1 VEGHVVAVAR
11 WELGPDPIPVLDLAS
26 VSLVRERVRA
36 MAASVGLPDVPAA
49 SLVNVASELAN
60 NQLAHASGGYVVVRE
75 ALRGTERGL
84 EIVAADRGPGIHDVA
99 RALEGRPARPGSLGV
114 GLAAVLELAD
124 EVDIDVRIGEGTA
137 VWARKFSQTADVR
150 RRRVGVYG
158 RFCAGE
164 RTSGDDA
171 VFVRRQ
177 HDGIVVGVA
186 DGLGHG
192 EGARAASER
201 ARDVVLTHSG
211 LEPDVLMA
219 RCDAALAGTRG
230 AVMSIARIDEAHGSL
245 ALACVGNVSVQL
257 VGPDGSKS
265 FGGSSFVL
273 GAPGGVHRT
282 SVEHRTIRPSQALL
296 LLSDGVTSRAD
307 LEGDLALLREHP
319 VVVAQRVVERFGRDN
334 DDVMVLVVS

>member
-1 VEGHVVAVAR
+1 MEGDLIAVAR
-11 WELGPDPIPVLDLAS
+11 WALGPDPIPVLDGAS
-26 VSLVRERVRA
+26 VSLVRERVRD
-36 MAASVGLPDVPAA
+36 MAVRVGLPGVPAA
-49 SLVNVASELAN
+49 ALVNVASELAN

-75 ALRGTERGL
+75 ALRGDDRGL
-84 EIVAADRGPGIHDVA
+84 EVVAADSGPGIRDVA
-99 RALEGRPARPGSLGV
+99 RALEGRPSRPGSLGV

-124 EVDIDVRIGEGTA
+124 EIDVDTRLGEGTA
-137 VWARKFSQTADVR
+137 VWARKFAQTESR

-158 RFCAGE
+158 RMCAGE

-192 EGARAASER
+192 DGARAASER
-201 ARDVVLTHSG
+201 ARDVVLAHPG

-230 AVMSIARIDEAHGSL
+230 AVMSIARIDEVRGSL
-245 ALACVGNVSVQL
+245 ALACVGNVAVQL
-257 VGPDGSKS
+257 VGPDGSNG

-273 GAPGGVHRT
+273 GAKGGVRRT
-282 SVEHRTIRPSQALL
+282 TLEQRAIEPSQALL
-296 LLSDGVTSRAD
+296 LLSDGITSSAR

-319 VVVAQRVVERFGRDN
+319 IVVAQRVVERFGRDN